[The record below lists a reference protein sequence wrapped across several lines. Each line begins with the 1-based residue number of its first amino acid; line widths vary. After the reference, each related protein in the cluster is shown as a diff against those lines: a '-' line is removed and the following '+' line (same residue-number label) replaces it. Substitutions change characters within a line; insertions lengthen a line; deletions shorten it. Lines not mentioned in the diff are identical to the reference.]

1 MQVDATAAGLLAL
14 GVRPGD
20 RVGVWGP
27 NVPEWLLL
35 QFATARVGAIQVNVN
50 PSYRAHELEFALNK
64 VCVCPDQAARQS
76 SFSYRI
82 FSLLV
87 IRYSYENVYEYEF
100 MRCRSIGRYDHT
112 SMNFDSYTVLK

>member
-1 MQVDATAAGLLAL
+1 MAQVDATAAGLLAL

-64 VCVCPDQAARQS
+64 VCASPECSARHS
-76 SFSYRI
+76 SLSKRTF
-82 FSLLV
+82 
-87 IRYSYENVYEYEF
+87 
-100 MRCRSIGRYDHT
+100 
-112 SMNFDSYTVLK
+112 